1 MSNSNN
7 IETADF
13 TSPTPASRHRMAA
26 VFRRWGWI
34 GFWSQLILGFIPVIL
49 VTFQL
54 LFSSKSQLRGGL
66 DAANILSFVD
76 LLTLFFTIYW
86 CFRYTR
92 LGIQLENAK
101 QYPSPA
107 KIIREVRIGIIA
119 NVGVIFLAV
128 LIGIGTVG
136 GLLYVVLS
144 MPQGGATIL
153 QPTPDGKMISPG
165 PIIVPMDILGLLAVM
180 SVILA
185 GLLGLIVSL
194 RLMYRT
200 SNRSK

>member
-13 TSPTPASRHRMAA
+13 TSQTPPHRRRIAA
-26 VFRRWGWI
+26 AFRRWGWI

-54 LFSSKSQLRGGL
+54 FFSSKSQLRGGL
-66 DAANILSFVD
+66 DSGNILSFLD

-92 LGIQLENAK
+92 LGIQLEDSK
-101 QYPSPA
+101 QYPSSA
-107 KIIREVRIGIIA
+107 KVIREVWIGIIA

-153 QPTPDGKMISPG
+153 QPTPGGKMISPG
-165 PIIVPMDILGLLAVM
+165 PIIVPMDMLGLLAVM

-185 GLLGLIVSL
+185 GLLGLMVSL
-194 RLMYRT
+194 WLMHRAST
-200 SNRSK
+200 RSK